1 VPAVEWLQVSTPD
14 GHVLDA
20 DLADVDQPRAGVVVC
35 HPHPQYGG
43 SRHDRVV
50 TALFDGLPGLA
61 ISVLRFDFRRTYGH
75 GIQERLDAE
84 AALDLMAE
92 RHPDVPIHLVGYSF
106 GAMVTLGVSDRT
118 PASRVVI
125 APPFP
130 ADPELAAAGPPS
142 GPILAIVPEHDQ
154 FCPPDQVRPVID
166 SWPATTSAELVTV
179 EMADHFLAGRTAVV
193 TDVVGRW
200 VLDHSVSR

>member
-1 VPAVEWLQVSTPD
+1 MTTSD
-14 GHVLDA
+14 GQVLDA
-20 DLADVDQPRAGVVVC
+20 DLADIDRPGAGVVVC

-43 SRHDRVV
+43 SRHDQVV
-50 TALFDGLPGLA
+50 SALFEGLPELG

-75 GIQERLDAE
+75 GIDERLDAV

-92 RHPDVPIHLVGYSF
+92 RLPDVPMHLVGYSF
-106 GAMVTLGVSDRT
+106 GAMVALGVSDRT

-130 ADPELAAAGPPS
+130 ADPELAATGPSS

-154 FCPPDQVRPVID
+154 FCPPEQVRPTID
-166 SWPATTSAELVTV
+166 AWPDTLSAELATV
-179 EMADHFLAGRTAVV
+179 EMADHFLAGRAAVV
-193 TDVVGRW
+193 TELVGRW
-200 VLDHSVSR
+200 VLEHSVSR